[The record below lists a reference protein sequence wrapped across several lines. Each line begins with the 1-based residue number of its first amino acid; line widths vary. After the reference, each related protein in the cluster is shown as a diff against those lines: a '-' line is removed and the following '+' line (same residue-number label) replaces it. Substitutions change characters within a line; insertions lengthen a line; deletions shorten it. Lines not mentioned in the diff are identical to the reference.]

1 MSHYER
7 QVAFTEW
14 ITQLF
19 VRAVAQGITLEPLSD
34 FEIEW
39 IGRM

>member
-1 MSHYER
+1 
-7 QVAFTEW
+7 VTALFT
-14 ITQLF
+14 
-19 VRAVAQGITLEPLSD
+19 RAAVQGITLERLTD